1 MKERDASMSNGELS
15 LPEKNLILIGFMGVG
30 KTTIGTVLAKK
41 LNRDFIDVDREIEKR
56 HGMPVTEIFKTMG
69 EKHFRQLEKE
79 YIVDLC
85 RNSEKKVIS
94 LGGGAFMQEEIRDVC
109 LAASLVIFL
118 DLSWEAW
125 KERLPMIIDSRP
137 VLQNKSIQE
146 MEDLY
151 RARQHA
157 YSLNHLKVSTDRLT
171 PEQVADSIIES
182 IDARMGQD

>member
-1 MKERDASMSNGELS
+1 MKERDASMHNGEPLALS
-15 LPEKNLILIGFMGVG
+15 EKNLVLIGFMGVG
-30 KTTIGTVLAKK
+30 KTTIGTVLAEK

-85 RNSEKKVIS
+85 RNSTMNVLS
-94 LGGGAFMQEEIRDVC
+94 LGGGAFMQEEIRSVC
-109 LAASLVIFL
+109 LAETLVIFL

-125 KERLPMIIDSRP
+125 KERLPLIFDSRP

-146 MEDLY
+146 IEDLY

-157 YSLNHLKVSTDRLT
+157 YSLNHLKVSTDGFT
-171 PEQVADSIIES
+171 PEQVADSIIK
-182 IDARMGQD
+182 MLKQ